1 MCDFIENFELFGKK
15 NTLVYR
21 LVDFYTLFYF
31 KFIANRHNKD
41 TEWWSHNLDDAGI
54 RAWMGLTFELICMKH
69 HKQIKKALGI
79 SGVLANVYSWSCR
92 PFVDSTGAEWR
103 GGQIDMLIDRA
114 DGAINICEMKYAKDE
129 FVIDASYEQ
138 RLRDRMSSFSVATK
152 TKKALLHTFITTYG
166 VKQNMHSGLV
176 NSEVRMN
183 DLFG

>member
-1 MCDFIENFELFGKK
+1 MARAITLRLSALKGSAYCLAFICSSATFQPN
-15 NTLVYR
+15 VASPP
-21 LVDFYTLFYF
+21 VPIS
-31 KFIANRHNKD
+31 IAYSKR
-41 TEWWSHNLDDAGI
+41 
-54 RAWMGLTFELICMKH
+54 
-69 HKQIKKALGI
+69 KKALGI

-92 PFVDSTGAEWR
+92 PFVDATGAEWR

-183 DLFG
+183 DLFEKANT